1 MIGGVKKSMTEIDFE
16 TIVSA
21 VSEEID
27 RTWSELLRED
37 SLDLEEVR
45 EQYKRNATRAIR
57 VTFDK
62 AEAIAEIEERF
73 QALQQELLQL
83 QSQMVDLIQA
93 GRGTVVDEP

>member
-1 MIGGVKKSMTEIDFE
+1 MTEIDFE

>member
-1 MIGGVKKSMTEIDFE
+1 VIGGVKKSMTEIDFE